1 VLTNHYQW
9 SILSVVP
16 RELSGQ
22 VEIVPGVVGPEV
34 IRDRRTFPVRDH
46 AFTGKVVFRFAPALG
61 RYICDEFTARGVV
74 TTEALR
80 LVVIGDWLNADLLRT
95 TPSDD
100 AVPIQVVDNPDNREP
115 WGLTVQEDVAAGG
128 PTDRALRWI
137 AHLYRYGYAVSYNP
151 TKAVQELLTIPR
163 STAGRWIAAA
173 REAGY
178 LGPSEAIG
186 KAGG

>member
-1 VLTNHYQW
+1 MATVA
-9 SILSVVP
+9 
-16 RELSGQ
+16 RELRGN
-22 VEIVPGVVGPEV
+22 VEIVPGVVGPEL
-34 IRDRRTFPVRDH
+34 IRDSRTFTVRDH
-46 AFTGKVVFRFAPALG
+46 AFVGRATFRFAPPLG
-61 RYICDEFTARGVV
+61 RYICDEFTARGLV

-80 LVVIGDWLNADLLRT
+80 LVVIGDWLNTDLLRT

-100 AVPIQVVDNPDNREP
+100 AVPIRVIDNPDNREP
-115 WGLTVQEDVAAGG
+115 WGLTVPEDVAAGG
-128 PTDRALRWI
+128 PTDRALQWV

-178 LGPSEAIG
+178 LGPSGAMG